1 MIGAKNMVEVN
12 TDLIKRAQ
20 TGDAEVVTAL
30 YEQYYQDVF
39 RYLYYRVGD
48 RHIAEDLASEVFLRM
63 LRFIGGFNPPSASFQ
78 SWLFQIARNLSID
91 YHRSRSLR
99 EHLPLNEDMPT
110 SAYSPDHSADSHLT
124 SEILQ
129 KALSCLNNDQRDV
142 ILMRF
147 VAGMPIVEVARTLHK
162 SEDAIKGLQRRGLA
176 ALKEILLEW
185 EITYA

>member
-1 MIGAKNMVEVN
+1 MIEVN

-20 TGDAEVVTAL
+20 KGDAEVVTAL
-30 YEQYYQDVF
+30 YNQYYQAVF

-48 RHIAEDLASEVFLRM
+48 RHVAEDLASEVFLRM

-78 SWLFQIARNLSID
+78 SWLFQIARNLAID
-91 YHRSRSLR
+91 YHRSRNLR
-99 EHLPLNEDMPT
+99 EHLPLNENMPT
-110 SAYSPDHSADSHLT
+110 SAHSPDHTTERHLT
-124 SEILQ
+124 SEILK
-129 KALSCLNNDQRDV
+129 KALDCLNDDQRDV

-147 VAGMPIVEVARTLHK
+147 VAGIPIAEVASTLHK
-162 SEDAIKGLQRRGLA
+162 SEDSIKGLQRRGLA

>member
-1 MIGAKNMVEVN
+1 MIEVN

-91 YHRSRSLR
+91 YHRSRNLR

-110 SAYSPDHSADSHLT
+110 SAYSPDHSADNHLT